1 MKSAAPDVTLCIDGA
16 SRGNPG
22 RAAIGVVAVQG
33 GRAVREIGEA
43 IGVTTN
49 NVAEYRAL
57 LRALA
62 EAEALGARR
71 VRVQS
76 DSELLVRQLRG
87 EYRVRSDQLAP
98 LHRAAMAR
106 FRAFE
111 AVTIVH
117 VPRERNRAA
126 DALANQALDA
136 ADPDPSIHPR

>member
-1 MKSAAPDVTLCIDGA
+1 VKSAAPDVTLCIDGA

-22 RAAIGVVAVQG
+22 RAAIGVVAMRG

-43 IGVTTN
+43 IGITTN

-62 EAEALGARR
+62 EAEALGARS

-106 FRAFE
+106 LRTFE
-111 AVTIVH
+111 AVTIVY
-117 VPRERNRAA
+117 VPREQNRAA

-136 ADPDPSIHPR
+136 GDPDPAVGPR